1 VISKHGRVLPNIAF
15 LFTLSVALAQD
26 KVVPD
31 LFRPD
36 PKLTFVETR
45 GQLLPEEARN
55 FALRVEAVDT
65 FEVRVRPVKPQEMVR
80 DEDLLARPRHITRVS
95 WPFKIRIVRPRD
107 SLTTWTAQLD
117 LESIAERFPGAFL
130 EVKAIAGPRAYRPTI
145 EEANCDSVWAKGRF
159 LVSDLGLVATLLQ
172 NDSIQFQTFDLAHSQ
187 PWPGIEL
194 GRIGKGGKRYRT
206 DSAGRLTLHA
216 PDLSESWLART
227 SKPPSRIA
235 IVRLEAESWQN
246 LSGSGSSIDFGDGL
260 PKPVRFPEG
269 IRLQPYIFRELHL
282 PGDTLVVGCLVRM
295 PSGMSTSRQTL
306 HWELF
311 NPSARKIDS
320 GSSLLDSTGHGQWRW
335 PIPEKD
341 SEREYRV
348 NVSLGDVEKSIEVQV
363 EERKLPRST
372 VKVRLDS
379 ASSSD
384 APFGRLRVQARW
396 RTGRPMAGSFLRVRS
411 EYQSIWRD
419 YRTVWSPPWPLLK
432 PAAWVALQE
441 ATTDSNGIAELPI
454 LQPDVQQV
462 GRVGSRRSDVT
473 LLEES
478 GYALETESNHASRT
492 WTPRPA
498 LVISQKDD
506 TLLQVQALWFS
517 IADSQIDGRVLAAS
531 LRWDSEVLASKH
543 VPSGQTWSIPISVLA
558 DRLDDRSVDPRLTVV
573 LCETGTS
580 GCVGESVDS
589 YTTDSGK
596 RTWSIPFSWRTHST
610 KRPASKSPDTTLPA
624 DLSPRP
630 LLEGD
635 FAQVRWE
642 SSHAGF
648 AWIRVLQGER
658 TLRSEFRP
666 SRAGANLWETKT
678 DSTWWPGVQVAVFDL
693 SRSTDATNWIRS
705 EGYRL
710 QILRKPTPLGIS
722 LETDSVYHP
731 NSLGRIRIANPFG
744 RTGSV
749 VVSAT
754 DQAILDL
761 TDFRMMDLSKTFD
774 APEAASLTWWNGCG
788 QRQELYGSDESAT
801 CSTEPRLPTH
811 ALRSR
816 IDPPRPSD
824 VELGGDSPMRSGYVV
839 PRFSTR
845 PLAWVSDITR
855 LSPGTTDFD
864 IPIPA
869 FLGSARLR
877 AVVSAGRDVVV
888 LDTSI
893 QVRSNLEGT
902 LTTPFFLEPGD
913 TTQAVVRVF
922 GKPSLPGVLRMA
934 TEGPLQ
940 LASSAPAPLV
950 FDSTGTAVRR
960 AEVVALSPDA
970 ARIGARLHQ
979 GSDSLDLANEM
990 GVRGDRSRHAEVVRA
1005 VAVDGSITL
1014 ALPPVFSDSG
1024 LRCRMEVST
1033 GPILGLDR
1041 RIMDLISYQHSC
1053 LEQVVSIALP
1063 ELFASQLTSE
1073 GSAASD
1079 RLYSSNLRAALRKL
1093 HEFPRFD
1100 GLLGLWP
1107 HSTQP
1112 DTFASIWTAQF
1123 LSLEKGSHGS
1133 GIQSDLESLAHATA
1147 SLRLA
1152 DPTEEIWRLS
1162 LLPRLG
1168 FRKATSPK
1176 FHADSSSLDSL
1187 SSLTLSREARWIL
1200 AAAWH
1205 HRGQTAKSLAERFRA
1220 RSTPDSLSRKSR
1232 QGRASRL
1239 RDQAWAL
1246 EATVALSD
1254 VSQRDRYLAIV
1265 ARAIEG
1271 DQLLSTQESGSI
1283 MIALAR
1289 SLPHLEPKTSSFVD
1303 WRGAG
1308 GNWEKL
1314 ELKRGRTSVDLPRC
1328 TDSLFVR
1335 DPKSGPLLRIQSMR
1349 KGTLKSP
1356 GILRDSGFS
1365 VSVKSFPE
1373 IPSTHSLTKHEGD
1386 EFRLEVRI
1394 KNTSG
1399 QDLENLAATTW
1410 LPAGWI
1416 LRNDPHAQWERPI
1429 RHVDRRADRIVHHFD
1444 LASGREAVLRIP
1456 LRALQEGSY
1465 QGPEVVVEA
1474 LYDNALRGHWKGP
1487 RARVEHR

>member
-1 VISKHGRVLPNIAF
+1 MRFAGIVAIGA
-15 LFTLSVALAQD
+15 LSAANAQD
-26 KVVPD
+26 KAVPD

-36 PKLTFVETR
+36 PKLTFLETR
-45 GQLLPEEARN
+45 GQLLPSEAKYV
-55 FALRVEAVDT
+55 ALRVQAIDT
-65 FEVRVRPVKPQEMVR
+65 FELRVRPVKPQEMVR
-80 DEDLLARPRHITRVS
+80 DEASFARPRHITRVS

-107 SLTTWTAQLD
+107 SLTTWTARLD
-117 LESIAERFPGAFL
+117 LESIAERFPGTFL

-145 EEANCDSVWAKGRF
+145 KEANCDSVWAKGRF

-172 NDSIQFQTFDLAHSQ
+172 NDSIQFQTFDLAHSK

-194 GRIGKGGKRYRT
+194 GRIDKGGKRYRT
-206 DSAGRLTLHA
+206 DSTGRLTLHA

-227 SKPPSRIA
+227 SKRPSRIA
-235 IVRLEAESWQN
+235 VVRFEAESWQN
-246 LSGSGSSIDFGDGL
+246 LSGSSSSIDFGDGR
-260 PKPVRFPEG
+260 PKPVRIPEG
-269 IRLQPYIFRELHL
+269 IRLQPYIFRKLHL
-282 PGDTLVVGCLVRM
+282 PGDTLIVGCVVRM
-295 PSGMSTSRQTL
+295 PSGISTANQHLVWTL
-306 HWELF
+306 
-311 NPSARKIDS
+311 SAPAGRTIDS

-341 SEREYRV
+341 WTHDYRV
-348 NVSLGDVEKSIEVQV
+348 KVSLGDVVKIIEVQV
-363 EERKLPRST
+363 GERKLPRST
-372 VKVRLDS
+372 VKVGLDPKP
-379 ASSSD
+379 SSD

-396 RTGRPMAGSFLRVRS
+396 RTGRPMAGVSLRVRN

-419 YRTVWSPPWPLLK
+419 YRTAWSPSWPLLK

-462 GRVGSRRSDVT
+462 GRVASRLSDVT

-478 GYALETESNHASRT
+478 GYALETKSNYASRT

-498 LVISQKDD
+498 MVFSQKDD
-506 TLLQVQALWFS
+506 TLLQVKALWFS
-517 IADSQIDGRVLAAS
+517 IADSQIDGRALSAS
-531 LRWDSEVLASKH
+531 LHWDSEVLASKQI
-543 VPSGQTWSIPISVLA
+543 PSGQTWSIPISVLT
-558 DRLDDRSVDPRLTVV
+558 DRLDDRSVDPCLTVV

-580 GCVGESVDS
+580 NCVGESVDT
-589 YTTDSGK
+589 YTADSGQ
-596 RTWSIPFSWRTHST
+596 RTWSIPFTWRTSST
-610 KRPASKSPDTTLPA
+610 ERTSSKSPDSTLPA

-630 LLEGD
+630 LPEGD
-635 FAQVRWE
+635 SAQVRWE
-642 SSHAGF
+642 SRQAGF
-648 AWIRVLQGER
+648 AWLHVLQGER

-666 SRAGANLWETKT
+666 TRAGVNLWKIPT
-678 DSTWWPGVQVAVFDL
+678 DSTWWPGVQVAVFEL

-722 LETDSVYHP
+722 LETDTNYRP
-731 NSLGRIRIANPFG
+731 NSLGRIRIRNPLG

-761 TDFRMMDLSKTFD
+761 TDFRMMDPSKTFD

-801 CSTEPRLPTH
+801 CSTEPRLPTR

-816 IDPPRPSD
+816 LDPPRPSD
-824 VELGGDSPMRSGYVV
+824 VELGGDSPMRSGYVI

-845 PLAWVSDITR
+845 PLAWVSDVTR
-855 LSPGTTDFD
+855 LLPGTTDFD

-893 QVRSNLEGT
+893 LVRSNLEGT

-922 GKPSLPGVLRMA
+922 GKPSLPGVLQMA

-940 LASSAPAPLV
+940 LASSAPTPLV

-960 AEVVALSPDA
+960 AEVVALSPEA
-970 ARIGARLHQ
+970 ARIGASLHQ

-990 GVRGDRSRHAEVVRA
+990 GVRGDRSRHSEVVRE
-1005 VAVDGSITL
+1005 VAVDGSIAL

-1041 RIMDLISYQHSC
+1041 RIMDLISFQHSC

-1073 GSAASD
+1073 GSAASN
-1079 RLYSSNLRAALRKL
+1079 RLSGSNLRAALRKL
-1093 HEFPRFD
+1093 HEFPRFS

-1123 LSLEKGSHGS
+1123 LSLEQGNHGR
-1133 GIQSDLESLAHATA
+1133 GIQLDLESLAHAIA
-1147 SLRLA
+1147 SLRLT
-1152 DPTEEIWRLS
+1152 DPTEETWRLS

-1168 FRKATSPK
+1168 FRKATSPE
-1176 FHADSSSLDSL
+1176 FYADSSSLDSL

-1254 VSQRDRYLAIV
+1254 VSERDRYLAIV

-1271 DQLLSTQESGSI
+1271 DQLLSTQESGSL
-1283 MIALAR
+1283 MIALAK
-1289 SLPHLEPKTSSFVD
+1289 SLPKLEPKTSSFVD

-1308 GNWEKL
+1308 GTWKKL
-1314 ELKRGRTSVDLPRC
+1314 ELKGGRTSVDLPRC

-1335 DPKSGPLLRIQSMR
+1335 DPQHGPLLRIQSIR

-1373 IPSTHSLTKHEGD
+1373 IPSEHSLIKREGD
-1386 EFRLEVRI
+1386 EFRLQVTI

-1399 QDLENLAATTW
+1399 QDQTNLAATTW

-1416 LRNDPHAQWERPI
+1416 LRNDPHAQWDRPI
-1429 RHVDRRADRIVHHFD
+1429 RHVEKRADRIVHHFD
-1444 LASGREAVLRIP
+1444 LAAGKETTLRIP
-1456 LRALQEGSY
+1456 LRALQSGSY

-1474 LYDNALRGHWKGP
+1474 LYDNALRGHWMGP
-1487 RARVEHR
+1487 RARVETR